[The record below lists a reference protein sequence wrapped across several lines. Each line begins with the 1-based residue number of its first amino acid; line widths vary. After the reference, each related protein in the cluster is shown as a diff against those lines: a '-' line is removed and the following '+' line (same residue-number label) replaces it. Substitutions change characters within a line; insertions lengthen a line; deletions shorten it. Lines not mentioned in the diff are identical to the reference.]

1 LTQENQES
9 EEGVY
14 LAGFLKFTAGKKERL
29 ETGGGCAGCVQG
41 GTIANVKNFGGL
53 EVKLLGGLLED
64 GGRGFALADFTGD
77 DDGLKEAVEI

>member
-1 LTQENQES
+1 
-9 EEGVY
+9 

-41 GTIANVKNFGGL
+41 GTIANVKNFGGS
-53 EVKLLGGLLED
+53 EVKLPGGLPED

-77 DDGLKEAVEI
+77 DNGWKEPVEI